1 MTFIPGGK
9 GIRIECPGSSLP
21 TDFTNIAYKAAAK
34 LFSRTAQFPG
44 IKIVIRKKTPIA
56 AGLGGGS
63 SNAAY
68 VLVTL
73 NDMFDF
79 RLTRQELMDM
89 GAEIGADVP
98 FFIFGRTAWAF
109 GKGERL
115 KPAVGIPSMW
125 LVLINPGFEISTKS
139 VYGNLRIQLTKK
151 VLKFNIPKFL
161 TLQDIARG
169 VRNDLETVTMGLH
182 PVMPELKRLLVR
194 HGALG
199 SLCPAADRPYS
210 GSSTGRRKRSAQ
222 RKKLKKRGIGLF
234 LRRNLCNPLRVHL
247 NSEPACS
254 LFKKDCKL
262 LFGDGMNSPV
272 WHWGVVKW

>member
-1 MTFIPGGK
+1 
-9 GIRIECPGSSLP
+9 
-21 TDFTNIAYKAAAK
+21 
-34 LFSRTAQFPG
+34 
-44 IKIVIRKKTPIA
+44 
-56 AGLGGGS
+56 
-63 SNAAY
+63 
-68 VLVTL
+68 
-73 NDMFDF
+73 MFDF

-151 VLKFNIPKFL
+151 VLKFNVPKFL

-199 SLCPAADRPYS
+199 SLMS
-210 GSSTGRRKRSAQ
+210 GSGPTVFGIFDGKAEAIRAAEKIKKEGNWAVFTAQ
-222 RKKLKKRGIGLF
+222 
-234 LRRNLCNPLRVHL
+234 
-247 NSEPACS
+247 S
-254 LFKKDCKL
+254 L
-262 LFGDGMNSPV
+262 
-272 WHWGVVKW
+272 